1 MLLHANV
8 AGRRMLPVT
17 ACGQKAVIVKA
28 CSDRACGRL
37 TYFGPRPGSPRQ
49 CVMVIRSS
57 CPVFVTNAKSLRAGH
72 TSRDVYTRGV
82 GAVVSLPGLLVAPDA
97 IPAYLPAEAGIARIW
112 LPRIL
117 PVQTTRFSEVV
128 SGCPSKAIPEP
139 DEYPS
144 TQRARPALPGSAVTD
159 PRGQRWGS

>member
-1 MLLHANV
+1 
-8 AGRRMLPVT
+8 
-17 ACGQKAVIVKA
+17 
-28 CSDRACGRL
+28 
-37 TYFGPRPGSPRQ
+37 
-49 CVMVIRSS
+49 MVIRSS
-57 CPVFVTNAKSLRAGH
+57 CPVFVANAKSLRAGH

-159 PRGQRWGS
+159 PRGQRWGSERSERGRSPVSPQGEPLSCLPGQCVRKIFLFY